1 MIKSILYLLLILT
14 VPLTLYL
21 LSLETV
27 APTPYDKDHINAQ
40 TVQDCFECHGDDKEY
55 ARSKDH
61 PPKDQ
66 CFKCHGPVKPE
77 ENDK

>member
-1 MIKSILYLLLILT
+1 MMKSILYLLLILT
-14 VPLTLYL
+14 VPLTLYI

-27 APTPYDKDHINAQ
+27 SPTPYDEEHINAK
-40 TVQDCFECHGDDKEY
+40 TVQECLECHGEGMEY
-55 ARSKDH
+55 PRLEDH

>member
-1 MIKSILYLLLILT
+1 MKSILYLLLILT
-14 VPLTLYL
+14 VPLILYI

-27 APTPYDKDHINAQ
+27 SPTPYDEEHINAK

-66 CFKCHGPVKPE
+66 CFKCHSPEKPGE
-77 ENDK
+77 SDK

>member
-1 MIKSILYLLLILT
+1 MMKSILYLLLILT
-14 VPLTLYL
+14 VPLILYI

-27 APTPYDKDHINAQ
+27 SPTPYDEEHINAK

-66 CFKCHGPVKPE
+66 CFKCHSPEKPKE
-77 ENDK
+77 SNK